1 MRVAGKRLACTF
13 AHQLA
18 CTFARQLACTFASKI
33 SGAVGNNTWSAQKSG
48 VQKHTPGDHHESAV
62 NKDSLFGVYFCTPA
76 GVHFCTP
83 NFWRGREKK

>member
-1 MRVAGKRLACTF
+1 M
-13 AHQLA
+13 
-18 CTFARQLACTFASKI
+18 ACTFASKI

-83 NFWRGREKK
+83 NFWREREKNERARKSRTPDDEFLVCQV